1 MIHVKTAAAG
11 VISLAAA
18 LAGSVSADEVTLGQ
32 GSTAVKN
39 ADGTFTQTLT
49 LNADPTTTT
58 KVKPTDLLLIL
69 DGSGSLLGKNVA
81 NGPRVVDTA
90 IKDAKALLNSLPD
103 GSQVSIMS
111 YTENN
116 GDSYH
121 TPYYTKL
128 LSKADALKML
138 DDLVA
143 LTPKATE
150 DFYRVWTPYAEAHK
164 DQFLPVKDVSY
175 EDAYAM
181 QEHKLDMVSVAQFT
195 DGWGYKIYNNDQ
207 WLTEDIDHSFAD
219 WAKKNA
225 KTFMSVVYPTI
236 EDKEREQK
244 NNFTE
249 PWSIQQMKK
258 AGHPNAYNANGVP
271 DGKREQDIIDA
282 FKHTAIEKAP
292 STGSISLTP
301 SGSLQIKSVTVTAPD
316 GKVIASNVADLSK
329 VKAFDQKGAYKVA
342 YTFTGA
348 GSVTGDLTIDGKSD
362 KKTDTLNAAP
372 KPAEP
377 AK

>member
-39 ADGTFTQTLT
+39 ADGTFTQILT

-138 DDLVA
+138 DDLIA
-143 LTPKATE
+143 LTPTAKE

-164 DQFLPVKDVSY
+164 DQFLPVKDISY

-181 QEHKLDMVSVAQFT
+181 QEHKLDNVSVVQFT

-207 WLTEDIDHSFAD
+207 
-219 WAKKNA
+219 
-225 KTFMSVVYPTI
+225 
-236 EDKEREQK
+236 
-244 NNFTE
+244 
-249 PWSIQQMKK
+249 
-258 AGHPNAYNANGVP
+258 
-271 DGKREQDIIDA
+271 
-282 FKHTAIEKAP
+282 
-292 STGSISLTP
+292 
-301 SGSLQIKSVTVTAPD
+301 
-316 GKVIASNVADLSK
+316 
-329 VKAFDQKGAYKVA
+329 
-342 YTFTGA
+342 
-348 GSVTGDLTIDGKSD
+348 
-362 KKTDTLNAAP
+362 
-372 KPAEP
+372 
-377 AK
+377 